1 MAAKAVQ
8 NTVIGDSEVNSDVED
23 NASIDDKPDTGAD
36 GGAGGAGG
44 VGGAPS
50 EVPSATGEVLKRKR
64 DAGQSSPSK
73 AKTAKSAK
81 DAKPKTIAVEEEF

>member
-23 NASIDDKPDTGAD
+23 NASIDDKPETAD
-36 GGAGGAGG
+36 GGSASA
-44 VGGAPS
+44 AP

-64 DAGQSSPSK
+64 DGPSSPSK
-73 AKTAKSAK
+73 AKATKASK